1 MIYLC
6 SHTSDWWKRHVPCV
20 CCGATYSDEEA
31 DQIADNPV
39 NRHFTPEQQAIIDS
53 IYWNHREEEK

>member
-1 MIYLC
+1 
-6 SHTSDWWKRHVPCV
+6 
-20 CCGATYSDEEA
+20 
-31 DQIADNPV
+31 V